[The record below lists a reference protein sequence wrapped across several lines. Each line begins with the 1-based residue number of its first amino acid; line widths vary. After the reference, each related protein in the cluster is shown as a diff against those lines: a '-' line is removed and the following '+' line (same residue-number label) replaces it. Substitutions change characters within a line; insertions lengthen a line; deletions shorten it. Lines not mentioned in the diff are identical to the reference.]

1 MTRRTARRTLPLL
14 LAAALL
20 CAAACAGTP
29 VENEHVSCT
38 AALSAPSFRRGDT
51 AAIRVVLTPAR
62 GIHLN
67 GSPLPSLRFDPG
79 SVVLARGGAEA
90 AVGVNGYLESDVVQH
105 VTIRKDA
112 PRGKHVLRGTLTY
125 YYCSDTE
132 GWCTRYQQALELTL
146 TITR

>member
-1 MTRRTARRTLPLL
+1 MAQRTARLKLPVF
-14 LAAALL
+14 LAAAFV

-29 VENEHVSCT
+29 EENEHVSCT
-38 AALSAPSFRRGDT
+38 ATLSAPSFRRGDT

-67 GSPLPSLRFDPG
+67 GSPLPSLRLDPG

-90 AVGVNGYLESDVVQH
+90 AVGAQGYLESDVVQH

-112 PRGKHVLRGTLTY
+112 PRGKNVLRGTVTY

-132 GWCTRYQQALELTL
+132 GWCMRYKQALELSL